1 MLAAAYAA
9 LAQMFSPPFRR
20 VLLKSVGLAVLVLIL
35 LGVGLHR
42 LLAWLSDQGAGYL
55 EGVTGP
61 GMHTPLHALLWVVTI
76 ALGLGLFAGAVFIM
90 PAVTAFVASFF
101 SDEIAEEV
109 ERSQYPADP
118 PGRPVPVTT
127 AAVEGIKTALLALL
141 VYLCAVPFL
150 LFAGLGF
157 LIFFV
162 ATAWLLGREYF
173 LLAAMRF
180 HPVEEAKRLRKAH
193 HGTIV
198 LAGAFIA
205 AFVSIPILNLATP
218 LFGTAFM
225 VHMYKKLVGSR
236 RELIEHT

>member
-1 MLAAAYAA
+1 MFDAAGKA
-9 LAQMFSPPFRR
+9 LSQMFTPPFRA
-20 VLLKSVGLAVLVLIL
+20 VLLKSIGLAILMLIL

-42 LLAWLSDQGAGYL
+42 LFGWLAAEGEHYL
-55 EGVTGP
+55 EGLTGP
-61 GMHTPLHALLWVVTI
+61 GMQTPLHVLLWVLAIV
-76 ALGLGLFAGAVFIM
+76 AGFGLFAGAVFIM

-101 SDEIAEEV
+101 SDEIAAEV
-109 ERSQYPADP
+109 EHVHYPADP
-118 PGRPVPVTT
+118 PGVAVPVVT
-127 AAVEGIKTALLALL
+127 AGIEGIKTALLALL

-150 LFAGLGF
+150 LFAGFGF

-162 ATAWLLGREYF
+162 ANCYLLGREYF

-180 HPVEEAKRLRKAH
+180 HSVEEAKALRRRH

-205 AFVSIPILNLATP
+205 GFVSIPILNLATP
-218 LFGTAFM
+218 LFGMAFM
-225 VHMYKKLVGSR
+225 THVHKKLAGPR

>member
-1 MLAAAYAA
+1 MFDAAIKA
-9 LAQMFSPPFRR
+9 LTQMFTPPFRA
-20 VLLKSVGLAVLVLIL
+20 VLLKSIGLAIL
-35 LGVGLHR
+35 LLIMLGIGLHR
-42 LLAWLSDQGAGYL
+42 LFAWLSAEGAGYL

-61 GMHTPLHALLWVVTI
+61 GMQPALHVLLWVLAIV
-76 ALGLGLFAGAVFIM
+76 AGFGLAAGAIFIM

-101 SDEIAEEV
+101 SDEIAAEV
-109 ERSQYPADP
+109 EHTYYPADP
-118 PGRPVPVTT
+118 PGQPISTMRATI
-127 AAVEGIKTALLALL
+127 EGVKTALLALL
-141 VYLCAVPFL
+141 IYLVAVPFL

-180 HPVEEAKRLRKAH
+180 HSVEEAKALRKRH

-225 VHMYKKLVGSR
+225 VHMHKRIAGPR

>member
-1 MLAAAYAA
+1 MLDAAFKA
-9 LAQMFSPPFRR
+9 LGQMFTPPFRR
-20 VLLKSVGLAVLVLIL
+20 VLLKSIGLAVLVLIL

-42 LLAWLSDQGAGYL
+42 LLAWLAGEGAHYL

-61 GMHTPLHALLWVVTI
+61 GMQTPLHALLWVLAII
-76 ALGLGLFAGAVFIM
+76 AGFGLLAGAVFIM

-101 SDEIAEEV
+101 SDEIAAQV
-109 ERSQYPADP
+109 ERSHYPADP
-118 PGRPVPVTT
+118 PGVPVPVMT
-127 AAVEGIKTALLALL
+127 AAIEGTKTALLALL

-162 ATAWLLGREYF
+162 ANAWLLGREYF
-173 LLAAMRF
+173 LLVAMRF
-180 HPVEEAKRLRKAH
+180 HSVEEAKRLRRLH

-205 AFVSIPILNLATP
+205 GFVSIPILNLATP

-225 VHMYKKLVGSR
+225 VHMHKKIMGPR